1 MYEELYAFMKWCLLR
16 SCNFNTLG
24 VTWLAKG
31 SSFLINHSSEYVSAS
46 SETVALEQIF
56 PFYFRKLSRMIII
69 RVESNNVEVDASTVS
84 IPRIRCGFSVYT
96 FPALLILHLQKIAFC
111 YV

>member
-1 MYEELYAFMKWCLLR
+1 VSIDSHGSCQVYEELYAFMKWCLLR

-46 SETVALEQIF
+46 TDSWADILFFTSE
-56 PFYFRKLSRMIII
+56 S
-69 RVESNNVEVDASTVS
+69 
-84 IPRIRCGFSVYT
+84 
-96 FPALLILHLQKIAFC
+96 
-111 YV
+111 